1 MKKTA
6 NTRQVYATP
15 LFFSLLFHGVVL
27 VLFIGIESHQTIQI
41 APQVDEIKTIEA
53 SLVMSQ
59 PPPKLALKKAAP
71 EPEPK
76 PEPEIIPKNT
86 VAMPVAP
93 PIAPIEKKKPKT
105 PDKKLELKRMAEQS
119 LEQAFKQEN
128 LQEQLQENFQKK
140 LQEHDLEFRQAAAPS
155 PSEINEHMMRIN
167 RKVTQNWRKPIDIH
181 AKSLACVIL
190 IKTVA
195 NGMITEVSVIES
207 SGDLSFDRS
216 AEMAVKKSSPLPMPT
231 SALVRS
237 EFKQFEFSFNPG
249 V

>member
-15 LFFSLLFHGVVL
+15 LFFSLLFHGVIL

-59 PPPKLALKKAAP
+59 PMKAHKLKATPPKLAPEPEP

-93 PIAPIEKKKPKT
+93 PIAPIE
-105 PDKKLELKRMAEQS
+105 
-119 LEQAFKQEN
+119 
-128 LQEQLQENFQKK
+128 
-140 LQEHDLEFRQAAAPS
+140 
-155 PSEINEHMMRIN
+155 
-167 RKVTQNWRKPIDIH
+167 
-181 AKSLACVIL
+181 
-190 IKTVA
+190 
-195 NGMITEVSVIES
+195 
-207 SGDLSFDRS
+207 
-216 AEMAVKKSSPLPMPT
+216 
-231 SALVRS
+231 
-237 EFKQFEFSFNPG
+237 
-249 V
+249 

>member
-1 MKKTA
+1 
-6 NTRQVYATP
+6 
-15 LFFSLLFHGVVL
+15 
-27 VLFIGIESHQTIQI
+27 
-41 APQVDEIKTIEA
+41 
-53 SLVMSQ
+53 
-59 PPPKLALKKAAP
+59 
-71 EPEPK
+71 
-76 PEPEIIPKNT
+76 
-86 VAMPVAP
+86 
-93 PIAPIEKKKPKT
+93 
-105 PDKKLELKRMAEQS
+105 MAEQS

-155 PSEINEHMMRIN
+155 LSEINEHMMRIN